1 MTFEFSKAFSPKVT
15 TPPPKPKSKIGF
27 RTATFLVKDT
37 PGIPGIWWIK
47 NDIILVGFRVDNYCL
62 LRTRSTEWWERK
74 RSELKPISLV
84 RGSLTDT
91 SATNR
96 PDFKINLFFFFQY
109 RPFSTE
115 NSWAVI
121 LFPHK
126 PVPASKQCIWGGA
139 VHPCPWLPTLASAL
153 QKLLLGGHGYPMSWT
168 GNRSGWKPAHF
179 G

>member
-62 LRTRSTEWWERK
+62 LRIRSSGRWERK
-74 RSELKPISLV
+74 RSELKPSSFV
-84 RGSLTDT
+84 RSSLTDM

-96 PDFKINLFFFFQY
+96 PILKLTFFFSIQTICNRKFPSSDTVSSQNSPGFQAMY
-109 RPFSTE
+109 FSGG
-115 NSWAVI
+115 S
-121 LFPHK
+121 
-126 PVPASKQCIWGGA
+126 ASLSLVAHSCFCSSKA
-139 VHPCPWLPTLASAL
+139 SATLARTPSELDWGADL
-153 QKLLLGGHGYPMSWT
+153 AEK
-168 GNRSGWKPAHF
+168 
-179 G
+179 